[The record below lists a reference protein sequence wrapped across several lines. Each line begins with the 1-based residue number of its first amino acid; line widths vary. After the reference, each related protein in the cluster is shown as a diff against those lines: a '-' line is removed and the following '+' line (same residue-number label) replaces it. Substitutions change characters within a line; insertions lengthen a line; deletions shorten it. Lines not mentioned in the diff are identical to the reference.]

1 MSHRD
6 DALRAHL
13 QVYWVSDGVGA
24 DPARW
29 MQRAE
34 SAFAAG
40 VGCLQLR
47 DKFASDSTLIE
58 RARAV
63 RPLCERYGV
72 RLVINDRLE
81 VALAAGAHGVHLGQS
96 DIDPV
101 SARSRLPA
109 GMFIGWSVETL
120 EQAALAREMPVDYL
134 AVSPLFDTPTKND
147 TAPAF
152 GIKGLQ
158 AVRQLTHRPL
168 VAIGGIDVDNVA
180 AVIAAGADGVAVV
193 RAIEDASDPAGAA
206 AALREAFVAAGRVA
220 RPPRVLTIA
229 GSDSGGGA
237 GIQADLKT
245 FAALGCFGTSAI
257 TAVTAQNTLGVQAIF
272 ALPPELLGQQI
283 DSVLDDIGADA
294 IKIGM
299 LHDPSIV
306 EVVARALD
314 RHPNIPVV
322 LDPVMVAT
330 SGDRLIREDTIDL
343 IVERLFP
350 RACLVT
356 PNLDELALLAG
367 YGITDEHSATQAAH
381 DLLAKGARAV
391 LIKGGHLPG
400 NMLIDRLIDSH
411 GERLRISAERIPTA
425 NLHGTGCSLSSAI
438 AAHLALGGLLV
449 DAVRDGI
456 GYVRDGVRSARWL
469 HFGAGHGPLDHA
481 HAPVRLV
488 RRVSSAP
495 CESRRV
501 PPTERLGHSAI

>member
-1 MSHRD
+1 MSRRE
-6 DALRAHL
+6 DALRAQM

-29 MQRAE
+29 IQRAE

-47 DKFASDSTLIE
+47 DKFASDAVLIE
-58 RARAV
+58 RARAI

-96 DIDPV
+96 DMDPV
-101 SARSRLPA
+101 RARARLPA
-109 GMFIGWSVETL
+109 GMFIGWSIETL
-120 EQAALAREMPVDYL
+120 EQAARAREMPVDYL
-134 AVSPLFDTPTKND
+134 AVSPLFDTPTKTD

-152 GIKGLQ
+152 GLEGLR
-158 AVRQLTHRPL
+158 AVRHLTDRPL
-168 VAIGGIDVDNVA
+168 IAIGGIDVDNVA

-193 RAIEDASDPAGAA
+193 RAIEDVPDPAFAA
-206 AALREAFVAAGRVA
+206 AALRGAFAAAGRTA
-220 RPPRVLTIA
+220 RPARVLTIA

-245 FAALGCFGTSAI
+245 FAALGCYGMSAI

-283 DSVLDDIGADA
+283 ESVLDDLGADA

-306 EVVARALD
+306 DVVARALE
-314 RHPNIPVV
+314 RHPDIPVV

-330 SGDRLIREDTIDL
+330 SGDRLIREETIDS

-356 PNLDELALLAG
+356 PNLDELKLLAG
-367 YGITDEHSATQAAH
+367 REISDEHSATQAAH
-381 DLLAKGARAV
+381 ELIEKGARAV

-400 NMLIDRLIDSH
+400 NTLIDRLIDPQ
-411 GERLRISAERIPTA
+411 GEGLRIVAERIPTV

-438 AAHLALGGLLV
+438 AAHLALGETLV
-449 DAVRDGI
+449 DAAREGVR
-456 GYVRDGVRSARWL
+456 YVREGVRSARWL
-469 HFGAGHGPLDHA
+469 QFGAGHGPLDHA
-481 HAPVRLV
+481 HAPVRLTRFV
-488 RRVSSAP
+488 AP
-495 CESRRV
+495 
-501 PPTERLGHSAI
+501 AAD